1 MNTEKPQKAINVPIC
16 CPTDSNLQPT
26 SIVDE
31 ITTHPNMDA
40 FMNQDK
46 PRIGVYVCMCGS
58 NIAGTVD
65 VPAVVEAVSRMKN
78 VVVARYNKYT
88 CSGPGQLGIQ
98 EDIKANR
105 LNRVVVSACSP
116 RMHERTWRAMLANA
130 GLNPYL
136 LEVANLRE
144 HCSWTHPANEL
155 TTQKAIDLVAAAIER
170 VALHNPLFPR
180 RVPVTKAAMV
190 VGGGIAG
197 IQASLDLAQAGIPVY
212 LVEREP
218 SIGGHMAQLD
228 KTFPTLDCSACILTP
243 KMVDVQSHPNITLLS
258 NSEVEKVDGFI
269 GNFQVTVRR
278 KARFVN
284 EDTCT
289 ACSDCVKVCPV
300 KIPSEFENNLIERTA
315 IYRPFAQAVP
325 NAFAIDKRGD
335 APCKSA
341 CPAGI
346 HVQGYVALIAEG
358 RFREAYNLIQQQMPF
373 PGICGRVCHH
383 PCESDCRQGEKDSPV
398 AIEYLKRFAA
408 DWVVAHPEEPD
419 KKISIQT
426 SDQPTLQGK
435 KVAIVGSG
443 PVGLTAARDL
453 ANLGAVCEIFE
464 ALPVAGGMMNIGIPS
479 HRLPKNILEKEINDI
494 VCLPNIRLH
503 LSSPVDLGGEGD
515 PLKISLEKLRQEF
528 DAVFLGVGAH
538 KSTLMQIP
546 GEDLHGVFSGIQFLR
561 LVNLNQLGLEN
572 AKSPKVGK
580 RVAIIGGGNVAID
593 SAMTAKRAGGEEVFI
608 IYRRSREEM
617 PAHDWEIEEASD
629 EGIKFLFL
637 TNPVE
642 LVGNNGKVSELL
654 CQRMRLGEPD
664 ASGRRRPEPVEGDT
678 FTLPIDTVIMA
689 IGQQL
694 ATSTNEINQ
703 TSKGWIAINPMTFQ
717 TNLAEVFSAG
727 DAVTGPVSIV
737 EVVGAGRR
745 ASDSM
750 RRFLLGEDLT
760 NEREMPL
767 KEKTV
772 PEYYEP
778 ALWDKSPRHEMS
790 YRDPNDR
797 NDFDEIYL
805 GFTEEQAIAEA
816 KRCLACGACSEC
828 LACVD
833 ACGVGAINH
842 NAIDEFKQIDVGSI
856 VVASGF
862 DTWDPSPMLEY
873 GYGVYPEVYTG
884 LEIERL
890 SNASGPTE
898 GSIVMRNGKAPKR
911 VAILHCVG
919 SRDEH
924 HQPYCSRICC
934 MYSLKL
940 AHLIREKTSAEV
952 FEFYMDIR
960 AFGKGYEEFYER
972 VQHEGVVF
980 VRGRGAQVL
989 PEGDQLIVRAEDTD
1003 LGRPVKLPVDMVILA
1018 TGVVPSKGAQ
1028 ELAHTLHITRDIN
1041 GFFLEAHPKLRPVD
1055 SNTDGIFL
1063 AGTCQ
1068 APRDIPDTVTHASA
1082 AAAQALGL
1090 LNQPYVE
1097 VVPTVAEVRELHCV
1111 GCGLCVEVC
1120 PYSAPTLEM
1129 VRGRLTATIN
1139 EALCKGCGLCVAGC
1153 RGKAISLRGFNDTQ
1167 ILTQIETLL
1176 QFSMN

>member
-1 MNTEKPQKAINVPIC
+1 MSDEVHGMNK
-16 CPTDSNLQPT
+16 
-26 SIVDE
+26 
-31 ITTHPNMDA
+31 
-40 FMNQDK
+40 DK

-65 VPAVVEAVSRMKN
+65 VPAVVEAVSKMKN
-78 VVVARYNKYT
+78 VIVARYNKYT
-88 CSGPGQLGIQ
+88 CSGPGQQGIQ
-98 EDIKANR
+98 EDIKAHN

-116 RMHERTWRAMLANA
+116 RMHERTWRAMLTSA

-144 HCSWTHPANEL
+144 HVSWIHPAEEM
-155 TTQKAIDLVAAAIER
+155 TTEKAIDLVAAAVNR

-258 NSEVEKVDGFI
+258 NSVVEKLDGFI
-269 GNFQVTVRR
+269 GNFHATIRR
-278 KARFVN
+278 KARFVD
-284 EDTCT
+284 EKVCT

-300 KIPSEFENNLIERTA
+300 EVPSAFEAGLANRTA

-325 NAFAIDKRGD
+325 SAFAIEKRGS
-335 APCKSA
+335 APCKTA

-346 HVQGYVALIAEG
+346 HVQGYIALIADG
-358 RFREAYNLIQQQMPF
+358 RFREANDLIRQQMPF

-383 PCESDCRQGEKDSPV
+383 PCESECRRGDKDAPV
-398 AIEYLKRFAA
+398 AIEALKRFAA
-408 DWVVAHPEEPD
+408 DWVVTHPEEEA
-419 KKISIQT
+419 KKEPIPPV
-426 SDQPTLQGK
+426 QPVLQGK
-435 KVAIVGSG
+435 KVAIIGAG
-443 PVGLTAARDL
+443 PAGLTVARDL
-453 ANLGAVCEIFE
+453 AALGAGCEIFE

-479 HRLPKNILEKEINDI
+479 HRLPKRVLQQEIDDI
-494 VCLPNIRLH
+494 VSQTNVKIH
-503 LSSPVDLGGEGD
+503 LNTPVQFDGVAGKGQVAFDTLC
-515 PLKISLEKLRQEF
+515 KQF
-528 DAVFLGVGAH
+528 DAVYVGIGAH
-538 KSTLMQIP
+538 KSTRMQIP
-546 GEDLHGVFSGIQFLR
+546 GEDLKGVFSGIQFLR
-561 LVNLNQLGLEN
+561 EVNLAHLDLAN
-572 AKSPKVGK
+572 AKLPKIGK

-593 SAMTAKRAGGEEVFI
+593 SAMTARRVGAESVTI
-608 IYRRSREEM
+608 LYRRSREEM
-617 PAHDWEIEEASD
+617 PAHDWEIQEAAD
-629 EGIKFLFL
+629 EGIEFLFL
-637 TNPVE
+637 ANPIEVTGE
-642 LVGNNGKVSELL
+642 KDRVNGLL

-664 ASGRRRPEPVEGDT
+664 ASGRRRPEPIEGDT
-678 FTLPIDTVIMA
+678 FHLPFDTVIMA

-694 ATSTNEINQ
+694 ATATPGLEQSK
-703 TSKGWIAINPMTFQ
+703 KGWIQADAITLQ
-717 TNLAEVFSAG
+717 TSLSGVFSSG
-727 DAVTGPVSIV
+727 DAVSGPASIV
-737 EVVGAGRR
+737 EVVGSGHRAAESIRR
-745 ASDSM
+745 L
-750 RRFLLGEDLT
+750 LLGEDL
-760 NEREMPL
+760 L
-767 KEKTV
+767 KDR
-772 PEYYEP
+772 EP
-778 ALWDKSPRHEMS
+778 AEKAAADFYDPRTWDITPRHVIPS
-790 YRDPNDR
+790 RDPRNR
-797 NDFDEIYL
+797 NDFDEIYD
-805 GFTEEQAIAEA
+805 GFSEEEAVAEA
-816 KRCLACGACSEC
+816 KRCLSCGVCSEC
-828 LACVD
+828 MACVE
-833 ACGVGAINH
+833 ACGVGAIH
-842 NAIDEFKQIDVGSI
+842 HDAVDVFQEIDIGSI
-856 VVASGF
+856 IIATGY
-862 DTWDPSPMLEY
+862 DAWDPTPMLEY

-898 GSIVMRNGKAPKR
+898 GSILMRNGQAPKR

-940 AHLIREKTSAEV
+940 AHLIREKTKAEV

-960 AFGKGYEEFYER
+960 SAGKGYEEFYER

-989 PEGDQLIVRAEDTD
+989 PEGERLVVRAEDTD
-1003 LGRPVKLPVDMVILA
+1003 LGEPVSLPVDMVVLA
-1018 TGVVPSKGAQ
+1018 TGVVPSKGAE
-1028 ELAHTLHITRDIN
+1028 ELAHTLQVTRDIN

-1055 SNTDGIFL
+1055 SNTDGIYI
-1063 AGTCQ
+1063 AGACQ

-1082 AAAQALGL
+1082 AASQALGL

-1120 PYSAPTLEM
+1120 PYSAISLEEN
-1129 VRGRLTATIN
+1129 RGQLVARVN

-1153 RGKAISLRGFNDTQ
+1153 RGKAISLRGFNDEQ
-1167 ILTQIETLL
+1167 LLTQMETLL
-1176 QFSMN
+1176 QFSMK